1 MKRFLGILAVVIV
14 AAVIVGIFL
23 IGFWHRDE
31 LVMMKVRPAGIMGT
45 ECTLCVVARADQAD
59 IAEEALEAAE
69 QALRRVESRM
79 SVHLSASEVS
89 RFNGAGKGKVALSV
103 ETMEVL
109 RLAKAKAM
117 VTGGAFDITCR
128 PLLELWAQAAE
139 EGKAPTPEQLA
150 RARSA
155 STWYDLH
162 LDDDGVIKGKDSVQ
176 IDLGGISKGY
186 GIDKAIEAMRSHGVA
201 GGLVDVGGD
210 VRCFGKREEGRAW
223 RVGVRNPFK
232 PDAADLLAMLTVT
245 DKAVCTSGNYFR
257 FVQIAEGRYSHII
270 DPRPGPNMGMPAD
283 TIPSVTVLAPTAA
296 SADAWA
302 TALSV
307 LGPEGLSLL
316 QRDSGVE
323 AMLVTGGPDDY
334 QTHSTGGLAQ
344 FMAEMDRPED

>member
-1 MKRFLGILAVVIV
+1 MKRFLGILAVGIV
-14 AAVIVGIFL
+14 VAVIVGTFL

-31 LVMMKVRPAGIMGT
+31 LVMMKARPAGIMGT
-45 ECTLCVVARADQAD
+45 EGTLCVVVRADQAD

-79 SVHLSASEVS
+79 SVYLSASEVS
-89 RFNGAGKGKVALSV
+89 RFNEAGKGKVVLSA

-117 VTGGAFDITCR
+117 VTDGAFDITCR
-128 PLLELWAQAAE
+128 PLLELWAQAGE
-139 EGKAPTPEQLA
+139 EGKVPTREELA
-150 RARSA
+150 GARSA

-176 IDLGGISKGY
+176 IDLGGIAKGY

-210 VRCFGKREEGRAW
+210 VRCFGRRDDGRAW
-223 RVGVRNPFK
+223 GVGIRNPFQ
-232 PDAADLLAMLTVT
+232 PGAGDFLAMLRVA

-257 FVQIAEGRYSHII
+257 FIEIAGDRYSHII

-323 AMLVTGGPDDY
+323 AMVVTGGPDDY
-334 QTHSTGGLAQ
+334 QTHATGGMAA
-344 FMAEMDRPED
+344 FMAEIAEEE